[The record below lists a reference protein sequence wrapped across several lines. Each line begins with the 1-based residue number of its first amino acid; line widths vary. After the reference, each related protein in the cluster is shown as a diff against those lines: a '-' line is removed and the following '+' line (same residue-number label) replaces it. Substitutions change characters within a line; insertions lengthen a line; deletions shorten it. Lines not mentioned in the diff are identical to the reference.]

1 MVTMIKPTASEV
13 KWFALF
19 YAIFFAATS
28 LAQYTFV
35 RYQMRAA
42 ASRMLHDKAASLSRE
57 IDYKNGIDLKA
68 YNQAV
73 AEAGDYFIVLNDG
86 TLLDFHLPNG
96 GLTQNL
102 VLEVSSP
109 VLNEAAFSHPIRATY
124 SSAHTGSEGW
134 WIYAKKLDDGVV
146 MLGITDFDATA
157 SPEQLLVKNI
167 GFFGNT
173 VDQARHVDNKQIDN
187 VIRNSA
193 VINNKGW
200 LVDGAGR
207 VPLRTDPMSLGR
219 IPGGTQELV
228 FDGKDYLVL
237 YTPLKDASGKS
248 VGTIVGIQGISHD
261 QESLDNV
268 VRFDIGIGTISFL
281 VFLALAIRYSSRQEK
296 ERRAKQAT
304 EFEQLARLKSFFS
317 PQLAEAILASGGEDL
332 LKAHR
337 REITVVFSDLRGFTQ
352 FTETVEPEDVMEVLR
367 AYHQAMGAIINTH
380 GGTLEHFAGDGIMI
394 FFNDPMPTEFPAENA
409 SRMALAMQDAFVPV
423 AAEWQ
428 RRGIDLGLGIGI
440 ATGYAT
446 LGAIGFE
453 GRWGYAANGNVA
465 NLAARLC
472 SEAKAGEILMDRRT
486 LAALHAVA
494 RTEDVGELMLKGFA
508 KPVPVQRL
516 LGLEGAPARSA
527 HAA

>member
-1 MVTMIKPTASEV
+1 MA
-13 KWFALF
+13 
-19 YAIFFAATS
+19 
-28 LAQYTFV
+28 
-35 RYQMRAA
+35 
-42 ASRMLHDKAASLSRE
+42 
-57 IDYKNGIDLKA
+57 
-68 YNQAV
+68 
-73 AEAGDYFIVLNDG
+73 
-86 TLLDFHLPNG
+86 
-96 GLTQNL
+96 
-102 VLEVSSP
+102 
-109 VLNEAAFSHPIRATY
+109 
-124 SSAHTGSEGW
+124 
-134 WIYAKKLDDGVV
+134 
-146 MLGITDFDATA
+146 
-157 SPEQLLVKNI
+157 
-167 GFFGNT
+167 
-173 VDQARHVDNKQIDN
+173 
-187 VIRNSA
+187 
-193 VINNKGW
+193 
-200 LVDGAGR
+200 
-207 VPLRTDPMSLGR
+207 LGR